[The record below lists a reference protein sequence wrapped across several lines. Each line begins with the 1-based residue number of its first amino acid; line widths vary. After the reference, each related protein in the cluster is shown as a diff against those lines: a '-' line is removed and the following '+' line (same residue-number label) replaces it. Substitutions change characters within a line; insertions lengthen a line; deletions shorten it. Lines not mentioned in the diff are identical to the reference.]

1 MEMNQAL
8 FEKAQL
14 AYQQAQAYEE
24 RLKFLNEQI
33 GELETF
39 NESLKQVEHNTQGE
53 FMTSLGKGVF
63 VKTKR
68 QDNDFLVDVGA
79 NVMVK
84 KELGDI
90 QGTLVEQIKRL
101 TDLREEVKE
110 ELNDLQQELAEM
122 MGDVSH
128 SE

>member
-8 FEKAQL
+8 FERAQL
-14 AYQQAQAYEE
+14 AYQQAQAHEE
-24 RLKFLNEQI
+24 RLNFLNQQI

-39 NESLKQVEHNTQGE
+39 NESLKQIEHNTEGQ

-68 QDNDFLVDVGA
+68 LDSDFLVDVGA

-90 QGTLVEQIKRL
+90 QGTLEEQVKRL
-101 TDLREEVKE
+101 TELREEVKDD
-110 ELNDLQQELAEM
+110 LNELQQELAEM

>member
-1 MEMNQAL
+1 MNQAL
-8 FEKAQL
+8 FERAQL
-14 AYQQAQAYEE
+14 AYQQAQAHEE

-33 GELETF
+33 GELDTF
-39 NESLKQVEHNTQGE
+39 NESLKQMEHNTQGE

-68 QDNDFLVDVGA
+68 LDSDFLVDVGA
-79 NVMVK
+79 SVFVR

-90 QGTLVEQIKRL
+90 QQTLGEQIKRL
-101 TDLREEVKE
+101 TELREEVKE

-122 MGDVSH
+122 MGDASH